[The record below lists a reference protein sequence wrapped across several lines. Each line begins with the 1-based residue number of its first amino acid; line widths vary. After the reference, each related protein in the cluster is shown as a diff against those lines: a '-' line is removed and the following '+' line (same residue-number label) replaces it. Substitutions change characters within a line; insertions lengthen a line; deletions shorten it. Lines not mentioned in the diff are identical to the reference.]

1 MIGGKASMLSEFGK
15 KIINQNCENLLA
27 DFLIGLE
34 VERQRID
41 SHGQISSF
49 PYPKNIG
56 NQQTNSWIT
65 NDFMETMAEVVTPVA
80 TNPEDALSYLEKIS
94 NVLRREL
101 HDNEYLWP
109 LSMPPELPQD
119 HSQVKIA
126 CASDEKRNYFLT
138 WLKSHE
144 LQEATPCGIHVNL
157 GLNPQLA
164 KELSTAEK
172 NRLYILLAQGFL
184 RYRFMLTYF
193 FGASPL
199 AEQNYFLNHQGPQRL
214 VRSIRQST
222 YGFGTKYDGDFSD
235 VEHYQERILAGIREG
250 KLLAEHDFHSPV
262 RLRKSGSIKNL
273 ATTGPTYLELR
284 MLDLNP
290 WASIG
295 ISSDAL
301 NLLRLMAA
309 YFLASEA
316 TSYNLPEFNKMNEQ
330 VALESPSDHCRYQNK
345 ILTFL
350 KELRQF
356 AATIQASQST
366 YDLLDR
372 LEVVAYQP
380 SLTINARLVNEI
392 QDNSLTPFAIKQARL
407 FQQRSALAQNVYEG
421 FRHGSIPSAEE
432 LAQALAMQ

>member
-1 MIGGKASMLSEFGK
+1 M
-15 KIINQNCENLLA
+15 
-27 DFLIGLE
+27 
-34 VERQRID
+34 
-41 SHGQISSF
+41 
-49 PYPKNIG
+49 
-56 NQQTNSWIT
+56 
-65 NDFMETMAEVVTPVA
+65 
-80 TNPEDALSYLEKIS
+80 
-94 NVLRREL
+94 
-101 HDNEYLWP
+101 
-109 LSMPPELPQD
+109 
-119 HSQVKIA
+119 
-126 CASDEKRNYFLT
+126 
-138 WLKSHE
+138 
-144 LQEATPCGIHVNL
+144 
-157 GLNPQLA
+157 
-164 KELSTAEK
+164 
-172 NRLYILLAQGFL
+172 
-184 RYRFMLTYF
+184 
-193 FGASPL
+193 
-199 AEQNYFLNHQGPQRL
+199 
-214 VRSIRQST
+214 
-222 YGFGTKYDGDFSD
+222 
-235 VEHYQERILAGIREG
+235 
-250 KLLAEHDFHSPV
+250 AEHDFHSPV